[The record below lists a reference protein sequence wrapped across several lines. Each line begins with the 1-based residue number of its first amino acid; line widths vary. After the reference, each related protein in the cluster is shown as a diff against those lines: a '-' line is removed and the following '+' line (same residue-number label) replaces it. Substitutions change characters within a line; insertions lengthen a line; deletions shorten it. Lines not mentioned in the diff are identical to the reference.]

1 MGRHHHPES
10 QRAMEEWRKDPTR
23 GRPRL
28 ARTLWDPPHAY
39 DPDMLGGRRI
49 GSPAPSYEAQR
60 EGWERDFLR
69 CTSQVSVP
77 VHITL
82 AEYERVWRN
91 GPEALADLGSLFTAA
106 PRVVLNE
113 QAGAGHNTSVGR
125 TALAYHLRVL
135 SFVEECVAGV
145 RTLPT
150 EGEGCG

>member
-1 MGRHHHPES
+1 
-10 QRAMEEWRKDPTR
+10 
-23 GRPRL
+23 
-28 ARTLWDPPHAY
+28 
-39 DPDMLGGRRI
+39 
-49 GSPAPSYEAQR
+49 
-60 EGWERDFLR
+60 
-69 CTSQVSVP
+69 VSVP